1 MHQFCCCLTVLEN
14 SAAYPLST
22 CIFSLFGQPLQLVPS
37 SSLKSIMNSYLLF
50 ALVVIYLGLL
60 FFIAYFAEK
69 KRSSFWVN
77 NPYVYALSL
86 AVYCSGWTYY
96 GSIGVAANQ
105 GLEYMA
111 IYIGPIIIIP
121 AWIYINSKI
130 IRISRVNKISSIA
143 DFISLRYGNSRSLS
157 ALIALVCMFAII
169 PYISLQIKAISETFH
184 LITETDHSSNIFY
197 DSATYV
203 VLIIAL
209 FSSYYGTKYV
219 DASEKRL
226 GIISAVAVESFLKLI
241 FFIILGIFVVYGVF
255 NGFEDIYQQAEK
267 LPDFAAKNTFNG
279 LEGGFNWFLMSM
291 LSMSA
296 IFLLPR
302 QFHTAIIE
310 NRKEKHLRT
319 AIWLFP
325 LYLLIFNFFVFPI
338 AWGGKILFLGQEVNP
353 ELYSILIP
361 QKFGNT
367 VIAAMVFFGGL
378 SACISMIII
387 SSISL
392 SIMLSNNIIIPY
404 GWLDKFKINSDVD
417 NTKIIVN
424 IRKISI
430 FLLIITGFI
439 FYKYLMLGK
448 SLFSIGLVSF
458 VLIAQLAPSF
468 FGAIFWRRGTYL
480 GSITGI
486 IVGVLICYLGL
497 VLPSFYDNYQQ
508 SNFFNHRFFS
518 FFNIPYLSPIPQIFF
533 WSILVN
539 GLLFTIISANKVS
552 DYRERNYAELYVD
565 IDDYIQNHEDA
576 YIWKG
581 TANVSDI
588 QKILVKFLGEKKTE
602 QALKIFN
609 LKYKIKDDSDTADS
623 RFIKFSEN
631 LLSGRIGTA
640 SAKILIEGV
649 TKEDKISLPEVLKIL
664 EESKENISLN
674 KQLSEQSQQLL
685 KLSDELQNVNENLIE
700 KDQQKDEFLDSV
712 AHELRTPITAI
723 RATSEILLDDE
734 DMPAELKKDFLENI
748 ISESDRLSEII
759 NDILYLDKLETGTIS
774 LNIKENN
781 ILETYRKSLKPLT
794 HLFDQRHLHHSEVNL
809 LETEVFQFDE
819 QRMIQVFQNILGNAL
834 KFTNDQGLIQTK
846 FQEKEGQLKI
856 SIFNTGKTIP
866 EEDLYFIFDKFYQSK
881 NQNLRKPV
889 GSGLGLAICKKIM
902 IAQNGDIEV
911 KNKEIGVK
919 FEIFLPIKKHHPE
932 LEEFNHNNRT

>member
-1 MHQFCCCLTVLEN
+1 
-14 SAAYPLST
+14 
-22 CIFSLFGQPLQLVPS
+22 
-37 SSLKSIMNSYLLF
+37 MNSYLLF
-50 ALVVIYLGLL
+50 ALVILYLGIL

-77 NPYVYALSL
+77 NPYVYSLSL
-86 AVYCSGWTYY
+86 AVYCSAWTYY

-111 IYIGPIIIIP
+111 IYVGPIIIIP
-121 AWIYINSKI
+121 SWIYLNSKI

-143 DFISLRYGNSRSLS
+143 DFIGLRYGNSRSLS
-157 ALIALVCMFAII
+157 AIIALVCILAII
-169 PYISLQIKAISETFH
+169 PYIALQIKSISETFH
-184 LITETDHSSNIFY
+184 LITETENSTSILFDSS
-197 DSATYV
+197 TYV
-203 VLIIAL
+203 VIIIAL

-226 GIISAVAVESFLKLI
+226 GIISAVAAESFFKLI
-241 FFIILGIFVVYGVF
+241 FFVILGLFVVYGVF
-255 NGFEDIYQQAEK
+255 NGFEDIYRQAEK
-267 LPDFAAKNTFNG
+267 LPDFAAKNSFNG
-279 LEGGFNWFLMSM
+279 LEGSFNWFLMLM

-310 NRKEKHLRT
+310 NRKEKHIKT

-338 AWGGKILFLGQEVNP
+338 AWGGKILFFGQDVNP

-361 QKFGNT
+361 QKFGNIFIST
-367 VIAAMVFFGGL
+367 LVFFGGL

-404 GWLDKFKINSDVD
+404 GWLDKFKSENDTD
-417 NTKIIVN
+417 NTKSIVN
-424 IRKISI
+424 IRKVSI
-430 FLLIITGFI
+430 FLLIISGFI
-439 FYKYLMLGK
+439 FYKYLLLGK

-458 VLIAQLAPSF
+458 VLIAQLGPSF
-468 FGAIFWRRGTYL
+468 FGAIFWRRGTYA
-480 GSITGI
+480 GSVSGI
-486 IVGVLICYLGL
+486 IVGVLLCFLGL
-497 VLPSFYDNYQQ
+497 ILPSFSENFVQSEFYQ
-508 SNFFNHRFFS
+508 SEFFS
-518 FFNIPYLSPIPQIFF
+518 FFKIPYLSPITQIFF
-533 WSILVN
+533 WSMLVN
-539 GLLFTIISANKVS
+539 SALFILISANTVS
-552 DYRERNYAELYVD
+552 NYRERNYAELYVD
-565 IDDYIQNHEDA
+565 IDDYIQNHENA

-588 QKILVKFLGEKKTE
+588 QKILVRFLGQKKTE

-609 LKYKIKDDSDTADS
+609 LKYNITDESDTADS

-649 TKEDKISLPEVLKIL
+649 TKEDKISLPEVLQIL
-664 EESKENISLN
+664 EESKENISIN
-674 KQLSEQSQQLL
+674 KQLSEQSSQLL
-685 KLSDELQNVNENLIE
+685 KLSGDLQVANINLIE

-712 AHELRTPITAI
+712 AHELRTPLTAI

-734 DMPAELKKDFLENI
+734 DMPAELKKDFLKNI
-748 ISESDRLSEII
+748 ISESDRLNEII

-774 LNIKENN
+774 LHISENN
-781 ILETYRKSLKPLT
+781 IIETFKKSLKPLL
-794 HLFDQRHLHHSEVNL
+794 HLFDQRHLHHSEVHL
-809 LETEVFQFDE
+809 LENEIYQFDE

-834 KFTNDQGLIQTK
+834 KFTNEQGMIQTK
-846 FQEKEGQLKI
+846 FQEKDDQLKI
-856 SIFNTGKTIP
+856 SVFNTGKTIP
-866 EEDLYFIFDKFYQSK
+866 EEDLEFIFDKFYQSK
-881 NQNLRKPV
+881 NQNLRKPI

-902 IAQNGDIEV
+902 IAQNGNIEV
-911 KNKEIGVK
+911 KNKEIGVS
-919 FEIFLPIKKHHPE
+919 FEIYLPKENESVP
-932 LEEFNHNNRT
+932 NADDQNM

>member
-1 MHQFCCCLTVLEN
+1 
-14 SAAYPLST
+14 
-22 CIFSLFGQPLQLVPS
+22 
-37 SSLKSIMNSYLLF
+37 MNSYLLF
-50 ALVVIYLGLL
+50 LLVVLYLGLL
-60 FFIAYFAEK
+60 FFIAHFAEK
-69 KRSSFWVN
+69 KRSNFLVN

-86 AVYCSGWTYY
+86 AVYCSAWTYY

-121 AWIYINSKI
+121 AWIYINTKI

-169 PYISLQIKAISETFH
+169 PYIGLQIKAISETFH
-184 LITETDHSSNIFY
+184 LVTETGQSDNIFF

-241 FFIILGIFVVYGVF
+241 FFVILGIFVVYGVF
-255 NGFEDIYQQAEK
+255 NGFEDIYTQASK
-267 LPDFAAKNTFNG
+267 LPDFAAKNSFNG
-279 LEGGFNWFLMSM
+279 LEGSFNWFLMSM

-310 NRKEKHLRT
+310 NRKEKHIKT

-338 AWGGKILFLGQEVNP
+338 AWGGKILFFGQDVNP

-361 QKFGNT
+361 QKFGNIFIST
-367 VIAAMVFFGGL
+367 LVFFGGL

-404 GWLDKFKINSDVD
+404 GWLDEFKSKTETD
-417 NTKIIVN
+417 NTKSIVN
-424 IRKISI
+424 IRKVSI
-430 FLLIITGFI
+430 FLLIISGFI
-439 FYKYLMLGK
+439 FYKYLILGK
-448 SLFSIGLVSF
+448 SLYSIGLVSF
-458 VLIAQLAPSF
+458 VLIAQLGPSF
-468 FGAIFWRRGTYL
+468 FGAIFWRRGTYA
-480 GSITGI
+480 GSVTGI
-486 IVGVLICYLGL
+486 IVGVLICFFGL
-497 VLPSFYDNYQQ
+497 IFPSFSESFLQSSLYQNEFF
-508 SNFFNHRFFS
+508 NFFK
-518 FFNIPYLSPIPQIFF
+518 IPYLSPIAQIFF
-533 WSILVN
+533 WSMFAN
-539 GLLFTIISANKVS
+539 SALFTIISANTVS
-552 DYRERNYAELYVD
+552 NYRERNYAELYVD
-565 IDDYIQNHEDA
+565 IDDYIQNHENA

-581 TANVSDI
+581 TANISDI
-588 QKILVKFLGEKKTE
+588 QKILVQFLGVKKTE

-609 LKYKIKDDSDTADS
+609 LKYKITNDSDTADS

-674 KQLSEQSQQLL
+674 KQLSEQSHQLI
-685 KLSDELQNVNENLIE
+685 KLSNELQNVNENLLE

-734 DMPAELKKDFLENI
+734 DMPPELKKDFLENI

-781 ILETYRKSLKPLT
+781 IIQTFRKALKPLL
-794 HLFDQRHLHHSEVNL
+794 HLFDQRHLHHSEVHL
-809 LETEVFQFDE
+809 LENDIFEYDE
-819 QRMIQVFQNILGNAL
+819 PRMIQVFQNILGNAL
-834 KFTNDQGLIQTK
+834 KFTNDQGMIQTK
-846 FQEKEGQLKI
+846 FQEKDDQLKI

-866 EEDLYFIFDKFYQSK
+866 EEDLEFIFDKFYQSK

-902 IAQNGDIEV
+902 VAQKGDIEV
-911 KNKEIGVK
+911 KNKEIGVT
-919 FEIFLPIKKHHPE
+919 FEIFLPIT
-932 LEEFNHNNRT
+932 NNESVQNADDQNIKEI

>member
-1 MHQFCCCLTVLEN
+1 
-14 SAAYPLST
+14 
-22 CIFSLFGQPLQLVPS
+22 
-37 SSLKSIMNSYLLF
+37 MNSYLLF
-50 ALVVIYLGLL
+50 ALVILYLGIL

-77 NPYVYALSL
+77 NPYVYSLSL
-86 AVYCSGWTYY
+86 AVYCSAWTYY

-111 IYIGPIIIIP
+111 IYVGPIIIIP
-121 AWIYINSKI
+121 SWIYLNSKI

-143 DFISLRYGNSRSLS
+143 DFIGLRYGNSRSLS
-157 ALIALVCMFAII
+157 AIIALVCILAII
-169 PYISLQIKAISETFH
+169 PYIALQIKSISETFH
-184 LITETDHSSNIFY
+184 LITETENSTSILFDSS
-197 DSATYV
+197 TYV
-203 VLIIAL
+203 VIIIAL

-226 GIISAVAVESFLKLI
+226 GIISAVAAESFFKLI
-241 FFIILGIFVVYGVF
+241 FFVILGLFVVYGVF
-255 NGFEDIYQQAEK
+255 NGFEDIYRQAEK
-267 LPDFAAKNTFNG
+267 LPDFAAKNSFNG
-279 LEGGFNWFLMSM
+279 LEGSFNWFLMLM

-310 NRKEKHLRT
+310 NRKEKHIKT

-338 AWGGKILFLGQEVNP
+338 AWGGKILFFGQDVNP

-361 QKFGNT
+361 QKFGNIFIST
-367 VIAAMVFFGGL
+367 LVFFGGL

-404 GWLDKFKINSDVD
+404 GWLDKFKSENDTD
-417 NTKIIVN
+417 NTKSIVN
-424 IRKISI
+424 IRKVSI
-430 FLLIITGFI
+430 FLLIISGFI
-439 FYKYLMLGK
+439 FYKYLLLGK

-458 VLIAQLAPSF
+458 VLIAQLGPSF
-468 FGAIFWRRGTYL
+468 FGAIFWRRGTYA
-480 GSITGI
+480 GSVSGI
-486 IVGVLICYLGL
+486 IVGVLLCFLGL
-497 VLPSFYDNYQQ
+497 ILPSFSENFVQSEFYQ
-508 SNFFNHRFFS
+508 SEFFS
-518 FFNIPYLSPIPQIFF
+518 FFKIPYLSPITQIFF
-533 WSILVN
+533 WSMLVN
-539 GLLFTIISANKVS
+539 SALFILISANTVS
-552 DYRERNYAELYVD
+552 NYRERNYAELYVD
-565 IDDYIQNHEDA
+565 IDDYIQNHENA

-588 QKILVKFLGEKKTE
+588 QKILGRFLGQKKTE

-609 LKYKIKDDSDTADS
+609 LKYNITDESDTADS

-649 TKEDKISLPEVLKIL
+649 TKEDKISLPEVLQIL
-664 EESKENISLN
+664 EESKENISIN
-674 KQLSEQSQQLL
+674 KQLSEQSSQLL
-685 KLSDELQNVNENLIE
+685 KLSGDLQVANINLIE

-712 AHELRTPITAI
+712 AHELRTPLTAI

-748 ISESDRLSEII
+748 ISESDRLNEII

-774 LNIKENN
+774 LHISENN
-781 ILETYRKSLKPLT
+781 IIETFKKSLKPLL
-794 HLFDQRHLHHSEVNL
+794 HLFDQRHLHHSEVHL
-809 LETEVFQFDE
+809 LENEMYQFDE

-834 KFTNDQGLIQTK
+834 KFTNEQGMIQTK
-846 FQEKEGQLKI
+846 FQEKDDQLKI
-856 SIFNTGKTIP
+856 SVFNTGKTIP
-866 EEDLYFIFDKFYQSK
+866 EEDLEFIFDKFYQSK
-881 NQNLRKPV
+881 NQNLRKPI

-902 IAQNGDIEV
+902 IAQNGNIEV
-911 KNKEIGVK
+911 KNKEIGVS
-919 FEIFLPIKKHHPE
+919 FEIYLPKENESVP
-932 LEEFNHNNRT
+932 NADDQNM